1 MEREAGGGEGEGG
14 KEEQVWGV
22 NVKRTWSLMTEDR
35 SWRDLGRSSSL
46 KVIVGVGL
54 NSESRWQSSLFFFFT
69 RVFWKEFVFSNFNK
83 HHLKLANHSRVLP
96 YKVLSKSFTTIFSEP
111 SKLFLTRRHQRLS
124 EVGQQTEV
132 CVLPLLMLIS
142 WLKTV
147 EKDKHQ

>member
-1 MEREAGGGEGEGG
+1 MKVNGTEKSWRERQGAGGRGRERRESVRS
-14 KEEQVWGV
+14 KHD
-22 NVKRTWSLMTEDR
+22 RTRSLMTEDT

-54 NSESRWQSSLFFFFT
+54 NSESRYTAASFFT
-69 RVFWKEFVFSNFNK
+69 KVFWKEFVFGNFNK
-83 HHLKLANHSRVLP
+83 HHLKPANHSRVLP
-96 YKVLSKSFTTIFSEP
+96 YKVLSKSFTTIFLEP

-142 WLKTV
+142 
-147 EKDKHQ
+147 